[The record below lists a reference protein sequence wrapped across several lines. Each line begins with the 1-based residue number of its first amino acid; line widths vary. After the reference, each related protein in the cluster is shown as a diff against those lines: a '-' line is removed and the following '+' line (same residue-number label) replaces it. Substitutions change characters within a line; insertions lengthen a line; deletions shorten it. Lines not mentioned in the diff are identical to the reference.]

1 MGESSSLLA
10 NPEAGWETSSVNPP
24 KVDLRNL
31 TPRQRLDLLGEI
43 WDSLTADPDQLV
55 LTEAQRVEL
64 DRRLDEL
71 DQDTVRGIPWDEVLE
86 KIRKRAG

>member
-1 MGESSSLLA
+1 
-10 NPEAGWETSSVNPP
+10 VNPP

-31 TPRQRLDLLGEI
+31 TPSQRLDLLGEI
-43 WDSLTADPDQLV
+43 WDSLTANPDQLV
-55 LTEAQRVEL
+55 LTNAQRVEL

-71 DQDTVRGIPWDEVLE
+71 DQDSVRGIPWDEVLE

>member
-1 MGESSSLLA
+1 
-10 NPEAGWETSSVNPP
+10 VKPP

-31 TPRQRLDLLGEI
+31 TPSQRLDLLGEI
-43 WDSLTADPDQLV
+43 WDSLTANPDQLV
-55 LTEAQRVEL
+55 LTDSQRAEL

-71 DQDTVRGIPWDEVLE
+71 DQDSVRGIPWDEVLE